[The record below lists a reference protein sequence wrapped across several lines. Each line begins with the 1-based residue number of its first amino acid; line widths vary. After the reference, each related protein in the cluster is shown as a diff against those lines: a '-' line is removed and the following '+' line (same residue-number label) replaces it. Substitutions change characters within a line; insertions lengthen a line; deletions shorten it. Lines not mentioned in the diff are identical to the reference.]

1 MVVRVTVVDADQAAV
16 LMQRVRR
23 EVDVGGVEFEQA
35 RQQVRIDVAKNP
47 DETLG
52 EVLNLLESWLGAGG
66 YPPTSVVIDDHS
78 YVLGAAG

>member
-23 EVDVGGVEFEQA
+23 EVDVELVEFEQA
-35 RQQVRIDVAKNP
+35 RQQVRIDVEKNP
-47 DETLG
+47 DATNVE
-52 EVLNLLESWLGAGG
+52 
-66 YPPTSVVIDDHS
+66 IDDHR

>member
-16 LMQRVRR
+16 LMQRVRH
-23 EVDVGGVEFEQA
+23 EVDVEEVEFEQA
-35 RQQVRIDVAKNP
+35 RQQVRIDVEKNP

-52 EVLNLLESWLGAGG
+52 EVLNLLESWLGAAGLA
-66 YPPTSVVIDDHS
+66 PTNVEIDDHR

>member
-23 EVDVGGVEFEQA
+23 EVNVEDVEFEQA
-35 RQQVRIDVAKNP
+35 RQQVRIDVEKNP

-66 YPPTSVVIDDHS
+66 HPPTSVEIDDHR

>member
-23 EVDVGGVEFEQA
+23 EVDVEGVEFEQTH
-35 RQQVRIDVAKNP
+35 QQVRIDVAKNP